1 MALKIHLPP
10 EDEQPS
16 RHLHDKQ
23 FSLRMLFVISTL
35 LALIVA
41 GFTRVGFQ
49 GAVGM
54 LFGAWVAAIGGY
66 LLLAARR
73 NPKQQFIAI
82 VAGVGTLMV
91 GLAFVMAIA
100 ASDKTESTDYLRMF
114 EFNPIIVLAVGFVC
128 YVIWDIKRIKW
139 NISFV
144 VTPDGIIHEKGIPKQ
159 KLVAVQEFFRKLE
172 FDKSK
177 LTVRAKRDKQGNLII
192 RCAGDVTRAEH
203 QRIRNFLV
211 DIL

>member
-66 LLLAARR
+66 LLPVSYTHL
-73 NPKQQFIAI
+73 
-82 VAGVGTLMV
+82 TLPTNREV
-91 GLAFVMAIA
+91 
-100 ASDKTESTDYLRMF
+100 
-114 EFNPIIVLAVGFVC
+114 
-128 YVIWDIKRIKW
+128 
-139 NISFV
+139 
-144 VTPDGIIHEKGIPKQ
+144 
-159 KLVAVQEFFRKLE
+159 
-172 FDKSK
+172 
-177 LTVRAKRDKQGNLII
+177 
-192 RCAGDVTRAEH
+192 
-203 QRIRNFLV
+203 
-211 DIL
+211 